1 MAKPVGILGGTF
13 DPVHHGHLRLALE
26 LIQLLDLAEI
36 RLIPLH
42 TPAHRN
48 MPVASPEQR
57 LAMLQL
63 GIDNETGLLIDDR
76 EIIRQGISYSIDTLT
91 TLRDELD
98 SRPLCLIMGMDAFQ
112 KLNDWRE
119 WTLLLDYAHII
130 IVNRPANE
138 THIEQQEIAQLYSAH
153 CSEDPYILQ
162 RSPAGSIV
170 NINIPMLDISATR
183 IRQLI
188 STNQTIHYLLP
199 DSVISYIQKQNL
211 YCN

>member
-42 TPAHRN
+42 TPAHRH

-76 EIIRQGISYSIDTLT
+76 EIIRQGIS
-91 TLRDELD
+91 
-98 SRPLCLIMGMDAFQ
+98 
-112 KLNDWRE
+112 
-119 WTLLLDYAHII
+119 
-130 IVNRPANE
+130 
-138 THIEQQEIAQLYSAH
+138 
-153 CSEDPYILQ
+153 CS
-162 RSPAGSIV
+162 
-170 NINIPMLDISATR
+170 
-183 IRQLI
+183 
-188 STNQTIHYLLP
+188 
-199 DSVISYIQKQNL
+199 
-211 YCN
+211 

>member
-1 MAKPVGILGGTF
+1 MTKPVGILGGTF

-26 LIQLLDLAEI
+26 LIQQLDLAEI

-48 MPVASPEQR
+48 TPVASPQQR

-63 GIDNETGLLIDDR
+63 GIDNETDLLIDDR
-76 EIIRQGISYSIDTLT
+76 EIVRQGISYSIDTLT
-91 TLRDELD
+91 TLRDELG
-98 SRPLCLIMGMDAFQ
+98 SQPLCLIMGMDAFQ
-112 KLNDWRE
+112 KLNSWHE
-119 WTLLLDYAHII
+119 WTLLLNYAHII
-130 IVNRPANE
+130 IVDRPAN
-138 THIEQQEIAQLYSAH
+138 TPHIEQQEIAQLYSTH
-153 CSEDPYILQ
+153 CSEDPDSLQ
-162 RSPAGSIV
+162 RSPAGNII

-183 IRQLI
+183 LRQLI
-188 STNQTIHYLLP
+188 STKQNIHYLLP